1 MHHRGAGRGQAI
13 TADPGR
19 IGPVGLA
26 TETVPLFVAVG
37 LGVAA
42 GNDLP
47 AVLPDGVRNECLA
60 PLAAPTFDGSYDPK

>member
-1 MHHRGAGRGQAI
+1 MTHPVR
-13 TADPGR
+13 PG
-19 IGPVGLA
+19 
-26 TETVPLFVAVG
+26 EKYVPLFVAVG

-60 PLAAPTFDGSYDPK
+60 PLAAPTFDESYDPK